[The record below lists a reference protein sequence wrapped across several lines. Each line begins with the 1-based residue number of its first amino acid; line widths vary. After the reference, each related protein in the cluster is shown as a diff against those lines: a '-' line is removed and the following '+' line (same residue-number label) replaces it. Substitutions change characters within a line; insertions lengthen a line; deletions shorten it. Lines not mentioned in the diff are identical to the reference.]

1 MNSRSLEKIGESLDT
16 GCRAWTVF
24 VSFAIEEEEYQ
35 QTWDSRVPRSTGFGH
50 LI

>member
-1 MNSRSLEKIGESLDT
+1 MNSRSLEKIGELLDT
-16 GCRAWTVF
+16 GCRASTVF
-24 VSFAIEEEEYQ
+24 VSFAIEEEYQ